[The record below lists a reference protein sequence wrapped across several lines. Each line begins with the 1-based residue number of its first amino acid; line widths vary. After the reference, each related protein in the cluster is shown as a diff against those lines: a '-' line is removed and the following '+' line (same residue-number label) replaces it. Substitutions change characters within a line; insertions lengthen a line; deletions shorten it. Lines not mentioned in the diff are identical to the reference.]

1 MIIDIISR
9 LIDENKIYWSIEIE
23 KPVEER
29 IRITR
34 SSANGQFMI
43 LIFTDSF
50 DRIEALRQKALQEL
64 KINDSKR
71 TIYTKKS
78 PANVRDLDRGEQLK
92 IDYD

>member
-23 KPVEER
+23 KSVEEK

-34 SSANGQFMI
+34 NSANSQFMI

-71 TIYTKKS
+71 TLKINDSKRTIYTKKIPCQRS
-78 PANVRDLDRGEQLK
+78 RS
-92 IDYD
+92 

>member
-34 SSANGQFMI
+34 SSANSQFMI

-71 TIYTKKS
+71 TIYTKKIRNINNS
-78 PANVRDLDRGEQLK
+78 VVWSAL
-92 IDYD
+92 

>member
-1 MIIDIISR
+1 
-9 LIDENKIYWSIEIE
+9 
-23 KPVEER
+23 
-29 IRITR
+29 
-34 SSANGQFMI
+34 MI

>member
-34 SSANGQFMI
+34 SSANSQFMI

-71 TIYTKKS
+71 TIYTKKIPCQRS
-78 PANVRDLDRGEQLK
+78 RS
-92 IDYD
+92 